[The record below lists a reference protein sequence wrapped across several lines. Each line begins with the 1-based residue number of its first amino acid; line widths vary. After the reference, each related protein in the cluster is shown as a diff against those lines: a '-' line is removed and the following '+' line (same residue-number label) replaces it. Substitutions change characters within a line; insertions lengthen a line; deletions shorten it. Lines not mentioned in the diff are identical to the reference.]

1 MGVIADVPVWAYN
14 SGSDCLKRYTCRLKG
29 TGDKLLERNPP
40 SLSSSFVRD
49 LYTRMLLTRIVD
61 NCTCHLKQYGQNYIV
76 PTCRGREA
84 AQVGS
89 ALCVEIGTDF
99 TLPYYRD
106 LGVVLTIGMTPYE
119 VLRAYIQ
126 YEQAATRQVG
136 EKQPLMPYWG
146 YSKHNMVAGPV
157 PISTQILH
165 AAGIAFACKLRKGTA
180 VTVAYCGDGASAEP
194 DFLEGITFAACHKLP
209 AVFIYEQDGAYAS
222 LQALPLPAGLEY
234 QAIDGADVIAV
245 YTAMQAAMQRAR
257 EGYGPVLLELKVHF
271 HVSEKLSEDEDSQE
285 DPLYNCQR
293 YMKQRDMWDDEWAA
307 QLNTRLNED
316 VKRAM
321 QDALQ
326 EQAKNEREE

>member
-1 MGVIADVPVWAYN
+1 M
-14 SGSDCLKRYTCRLKG
+14 KG
-29 TGDKLLERNPP
+29 TGDKFLERNTP

-61 NCTCHLKQYGQNYIV
+61 NYVCHLQRSGQNYSV
-76 PTCRGREA
+76 PTCCGREA

-89 ALCVEIGTDF
+89 AICVEIGTDF
-99 TLPYYRD
+99 TLPYYSD

-136 EKQPLMPYWG
+136 EKQPSMPYWG

-157 PISTQILH
+157 PVSTQILH

-194 DFLEGITFAACHKLP
+194 DFLEGITFAAHHKLP
-209 AVFIYEQDGAYAS
+209 AIFVYEQVGANAS

-245 YTAMQAAMQRAR
+245 YRAMQAAMQRAR

-271 HVSEKLSEDEDSQE
+271 HVPEKLSEDEDSQK

-293 YMKQRDMWDDEWAA
+293 YMKQRNMWDDEWAA
-307 QLNTRLNED
+307 QLNKRLNED

-326 EQAKNEREE
+326 ERAKNKREE